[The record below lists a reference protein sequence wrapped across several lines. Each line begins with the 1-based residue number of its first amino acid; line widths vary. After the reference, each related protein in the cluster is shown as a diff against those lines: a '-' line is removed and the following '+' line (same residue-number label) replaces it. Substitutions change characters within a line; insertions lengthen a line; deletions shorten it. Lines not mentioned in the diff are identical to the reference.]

1 MDPDH
6 AKCST
11 LTAPKGYVLKPH
23 ADSILCADKK
33 CNVIDDAATCFD
45 AQSGIRVGVILAVVA
60 IVVILVLVL
69 VFEIQ
74 TTKHPKYKK
83 REVEVKRAAKKEPKI
98 QERIVHVPKVEVKEV
113 IKYVPKIEYR
123 EKTVHRHVPA
133 ARPVQLVQQPVVL
146 SQKVYSSASP
156 RQISPRRAATTA
168 SYSSTPMRQIS
179 PMRSASTVPAT
190 AKAEENKFWSKANQ
204 VPSWPTFESE
214 NRAVGA

>member
-83 REVEVKRAAKKEPKI
+83 REVEGKRAAKKEPKI

-113 IKYVPKIEYR
+113 IKYVPKIEYQ
-123 EKTVHRHVPA
+123 EKIVHRHVPA
-133 ARPVQLVQQPVVL
+133 ARPVQVVQQPVQLAQQPVVF

-168 SYSSTPMRQIS
+168 SYSSTPMWQIS
-179 PMRSASTVPAT
+179 PMCSATTVPAPAT
-190 AKAEENKFWSKANQ
+190 PPLPCGRSRPC
-204 VPSWPTFESE
+204 VP
-214 NRAVGA
+214 